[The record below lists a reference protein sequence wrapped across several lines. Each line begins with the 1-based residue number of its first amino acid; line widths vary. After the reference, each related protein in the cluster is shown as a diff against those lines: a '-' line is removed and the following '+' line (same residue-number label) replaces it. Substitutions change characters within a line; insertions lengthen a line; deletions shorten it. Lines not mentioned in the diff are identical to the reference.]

1 MQRRKMAKILAEH
14 ETELRG
20 KFRVKKMALFDAC
33 VRGVPGQEG
42 DVDVMAEYEGK
53 VTLFDI
59 VHLEDYIEEVLGE
72 KVNMTPRNSVTPRP
86 RDLIEGTPVYV
97 FR

>member
-1 MQRRKMAKILAEH
+1 MAKILAEH

-20 KFRVKKMALFDAC
+20 KFRVKKMALFDAY

-72 KVNMTPRNSVTPRP
+72 KVNMTPRNSVIPRP
-86 RDLIEGTPVYV
+86 RDLIEGEPVYV
-97 FR
+97 FG

>member
-1 MQRRKMAKILAEH
+1 MRREKMARILSEH
-14 ETELRG
+14 ETELRER
-20 KFRVKKMALFDAC
+20 FSVKKMALFDAW

-42 DVDVMAEYEGK
+42 DVDVMAEYEGS
-53 VTLFDI
+53 VSLFDI
-59 VHLEDYIEEVLGE
+59 VHLEDYLEEVLGE

-86 RDLIEGTPVYV
+86 RDMIQGEPVYV

>member
-1 MQRRKMAKILAEH
+1 MQREKMAKILAEH

-20 KFRVKKMALFDAC
+20 KFRVKKMALFDAY

-42 DVDVMAEYEGK
+42 DVDVMAEYEGS
-53 VTLFDI
+53 VSLFD
-59 VHLEDYIEEVLGE
+59 VVYLEDYLEEVLGE
-72 KVNMTPRNSVTPRP
+72 KINMTPRNSVTPLP
-86 RDLIEGTPVYV
+86 RDMIRGEPIYV